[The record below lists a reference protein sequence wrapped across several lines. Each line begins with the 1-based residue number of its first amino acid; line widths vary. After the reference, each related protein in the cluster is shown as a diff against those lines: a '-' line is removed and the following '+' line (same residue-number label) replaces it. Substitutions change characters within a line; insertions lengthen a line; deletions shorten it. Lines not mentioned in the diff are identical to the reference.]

1 MSALADLQRQFQE
14 CILNGDPAIL
24 RSIESAQNVDAATRL
39 NVYSQAYRLRLTE
52 ALANNFPRLCDWLG
66 AEAFAGIADAYF
78 ASHPSHFR
86 SIRWVGA
93 ELAACLELS
102 HPDEPW
108 LADLAQWEWA
118 LAAAFDAADAAPL
131 TETDFATTAPERW
144 PALRFQFHPAAR
156 VVHFETNAPA
166 VFKALSDGQPGPA
179 PAALATGQAWLIW
192 RRALATRFR
201 SLDESEHRA
210 LARAF
215 SGAAFD
221 DICDALCE
229 TLAPEDVPMRAA
241 GLLKGWIA
249 DGLIVG
255 VRD

>member
-166 VFKALSDGQPGPA
+166 VFKAL
-179 PAALATGQAWLIW
+179 
-192 RRALATRFR
+192 ATRFR

-210 LARAF
+210 LDRAF